1 MIFSLFKKNRDDA
14 KVPEARVIKAPSP
27 ASVPGA
33 PGAPSSL
40 PADSLPPASVP
51 PTDGGPFTEG
61 FTDFSL
67 GGLAGSME
75 LDEEADPLESLL
87 EQAAVLYANG
97 QDGIARGTL
106 EDGVQRYRS
115 GPLAERLW
123 LMLFD
128 LHQLRGDKSAF
139 EALEL
144 EFARNF
150 ERSPPTWAGSDKSE
164 TATGSPNAILAFK
177 GGLEGDNDAAFGIL
191 ADALERPGPLGLDL
205 SQVTRVDDPGAQRLL
220 KLLQGAAKGGKS
232 LELLGATALEDLL
245 AAATAGAENPHC
257 WLLQLEL
264 LQRLGSQEAFE
275 EKAVDYAVAF
285 EVSPPSWDSRRQA
298 APPARPPVPEA
309 PPPGASAAGDDAAYF
324 GGDLKNYRFAELKPL
339 LDERK
344 PLILD
349 FSRVQRIDFV
359 SAGTLVNLLTPC
371 KRAGT
376 PVLIRKVNRLVF
388 ELLAVVGVNAV
399 ARIEPARK

>member
-1 MIFSLFKKNRDDA
+1 MIFSLFKKNRDDE

-27 ASVPGA
+27 ASVPGGTGDSA
-33 PGAPSSL
+33 SL
-40 PADSLPPASVP
+40 PPDSQPPASVP
-51 PTDGGPFTEG
+51 SADAEPFTEG

-75 LDEEADPLESLL
+75 LDEEADPLESQL

-97 QDGIARGTL
+97 QDGVARSIL

-144 EFARNF
+144 EFARSF
-150 ERSPPTWAGSDKSE
+150 ERSPPTWSGSGKVEAAAGGGNP
-164 TATGSPNAILAFK
+164 AVAFK
-177 GGLEGDNDAAFGIL
+177 GGLEGSNDAAFGIL

-205 SQVTRVDDPGAQRLL
+205 SQVSRVDDPGAQRLL
-220 KLLQGAAKGGKS
+220 HLLQGAAKGGKS
-232 LELLGATALEDLL
+232 LELQGAKALEDLL
-245 AAATAGAENPHC
+245 AAATAGAQNPHC

-275 EKAVDYAVAF
+275 ERAVDYAVAF

-298 APPARPPVPEA
+298 APTARPAAPEA
-309 PPPGASAAGDDAAYF
+309 PPPGAGTAGDDAAYF

-339 LDERK
+339 VDSHR
-344 PLILD
+344 PVILD
-349 FSRVQRIDFV
+349 FSQVQRIDFV

-388 ELLAVVGVNAV
+388 ELLAVVGVNGV
-399 ARIEPARK
+399 ARIEPARR